1 MTNTFATKA
10 EAVYRLIVEPI
21 EATGEATADE
31 FDVDAIAA
39 EVLDTD
45 ERGQWGYADAYDSL
59 QRDEDGTADVGA
71 SDAATEAFW
80 DVVRDCAK

>member
-1 MTNTFATKA
+1 MTSTFATKA
-10 EAVYRLIVEPI
+10 EAVSRLIVEPI
-21 EATGEATADE
+21 EAGEAKAEE
-31 FDVDAIAA
+31 FDIDAIAA

-80 DVVRDCAK
+80 DLVRDCAK

>member
-1 MTNTFATKA
+1 MTSTFATKA
-10 EAVYRLIVEPI
+10 EAVSRLIVEPI
-21 EATGEATADE
+21 EAGEATADE
-31 FDVDAIAA
+31 FDIDAIAA

>member
-1 MTNTFATKA
+1 MTSTFATKA

-21 EATGEATADE
+21 EAGEAKAEE
-31 FDVDAIAA
+31 FDIDAIAA

-80 DVVRDCAK
+80 DLVRDCAK

>member
-1 MTNTFATKA
+1 MTSTFATKA

-21 EATGEATADE
+21 EAGEAQAEE
-31 FDVDAIAA
+31 FDIDAIAA

-80 DVVRDCAK
+80 DLVRDCAK

>member
-1 MTNTFATKA
+1 MADRALVVLAT
-10 EAVYRLIVEPI
+10 ETTGLTEQDIV
-21 EATGEATADE
+21 
-31 FDVDAIAA
+31 V
-39 EVLDTD
+39 EVAWWRLDTD

>member
-1 MTNTFATKA
+1 MTHTFATKA
-10 EAVYRLIVEPI
+10 EAICRLIVEPI
-21 EATGEATADE
+21 EATGEAKADE
-31 FDVDAIAA
+31 FYVNAIAA

-45 ERGQWGYADAYDSL
+45 EHGQWGYADAYNSL